1 MAQFI
6 LNISDEKKAFKMF
19 EFLRTLNYIDIQE
32 LSEENA
38 PILESDKVLMRKRLE
53 TAQDSDFKDWNDVK
67 KKFDVIWK
75 LVLRFWYWMLLKE
88 ILI

>member
-67 KKFDVIWK
+67 KKFDVI
-75 LVLRFWYWMLLKE
+75 
-88 ILI
+88 

>member
-1 MAQFI
+1 MTQFI
-6 LNISDEKKAFKMF
+6 LNISDEKKAFKIF

-38 PILESDKVLMRKRLE
+38 PILESDKILMRERYE

-67 KKFDVIWK
+67 KKFDVI
-75 LVLRFWYWMLLKE
+75 
-88 ILI
+88 